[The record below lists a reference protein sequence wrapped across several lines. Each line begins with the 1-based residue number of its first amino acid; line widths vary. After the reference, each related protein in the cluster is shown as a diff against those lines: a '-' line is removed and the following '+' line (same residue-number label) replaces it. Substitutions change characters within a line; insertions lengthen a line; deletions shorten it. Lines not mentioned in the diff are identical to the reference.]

1 MLRRTL
7 VCISVMCAVLV
18 SSQAL
23 GGSAEGPP
31 IDPQADKLL
40 QQMGE
45 YMKSTKQFTFRA
57 DVSFDQVLESGQKL
71 LYTQSVNVSVR
82 RPDRLQAHVKGDINN
97 KGFWFDGK
105 RITLLDKKLNA
116 YATAEVPA
124 DIDAA
129 LEHLVDRFGV
139 TAPVS
144 DLVLND
150 PYPALSKNIQTG
162 SYIGLNEV
170 HGVKAHHLA
179 FTQESID
186 WQIWIKDDGGK
197 PVPKMLVITYK
208 QVEGSPQFTA
218 LLSDWNFSPRLQ
230 DSLFTFKAPEKAIRM
245 EFLPVEKWAPPEK
258 IK

>member
-1 MLRRTL
+1 
-7 VCISVMCAVLV
+7 
-18 SSQAL
+18 
-23 GGSAEGPP
+23 
-31 IDPQADKLL
+31 
-40 QQMGE
+40 
-45 YMKSTKQFTFRA
+45 MKSAKQFTFRA
-57 DVSFDQVLESGQKL
+57 DVSFDQVLGSGQKL

-245 EFLPVEKWAPPEK
+245 EFLPVDKWAPPEK